1 MLLQNTTFIFC
12 QVSKGKSIEEVVLS
26 RVCYIIECNNAQRKL
41 EEREKSIMAM
51 MEDRIQKLAV
61 MQKSISSWIT
71 HIFIYFQLNM
81 NHWMTCG
88 LFHLRISMIK
98 TDINADKNNNMS
110 IFSFMS
116 FMNWK
121 WSRSDIE
128 SSFPFSDSLD
138 LRQKL
143 NSFFWV

>member
-61 MQKSISSWIT
+61 MQKSISS
-71 HIFIYFQLNM
+71 
-81 NHWMTCG
+81 
-88 LFHLRISMIK
+88 
-98 TDINADKNNNMS
+98 
-110 IFSFMS
+110 
-116 FMNWK
+116 
-121 WSRSDIE
+121 
-128 SSFPFSDSLD
+128 
-138 LRQKL
+138 
-143 NSFFWV
+143 